1 MPQRF
6 VSAERDQQFLLPPDM
21 REWLPDDHLAWLV
34 IDAVAQFDLGP
45 FRRSYRDDG
54 SGRPAFDPALM
65 VALLL
70 YGYCQGER
78 ASRQIERRCHTDV
91 AYRVVAGGHQPDHAT
106 IARFRV
112 RHESALGA
120 LFSEVLRLL
129 AAEGMVLLGRI
140 SIDGTKIEADA
151 SWQAN
156 YTLPQIEEML
166 AEAAAAD
173 AADDEA
179 FGAARGDEPPPGL
192 AQRSERLTRLAAARD
207 RLVAED
213 KARREAQQQKIARWQ
228 ARADAGLPR
237 GRRPG
242 DAPRATQSG
251 SDPRASVTD
260 PDARVMRRKH
270 TLVTG
275 YNAQLAVTDEQVI
288 VGASVVQQS
297 SDGGLLPAV
306 IATCRDQLRRA
317 GVQPRLRTVL
327 ADAGYAGEDTYA
339 FGDQNNLRLLI
350 PMPANRKAAAPHTAA
365 AIRRLKHHRGKADYK
380 LRAQTVEPTIGQ
392 LKTCQQ
398 ITRFNRRGLTAC
410 TNEWLFACAAH
421 NLTKLHRRQTG

>member
-6 VSAERDQQFLLPPDM
+6 VSADRDQQFLLPPDM
-21 REWLPDDHLAWLV
+21 RDWLPDDHLAWLV
-34 IDAVAQFDLGP
+34 IDSVAQFDLGP

-78 ASRQIERRCHTDV
+78 SSRQIERRCATDV
-91 AYRVVAGGHQPDHAT
+91 AYRVIAGGYRPDHAT

-112 RHESALGA
+112 RHEARLGV

-129 AAEGMVLLGRI
+129 AAEGMVSLGQI

-156 YTLPQIEEML
+156 HTLTYIDKIL
-166 AEAAAAD
+166 AEAASVD
-173 AADDEA
+173 AAEDAEH
-179 FGAARGDEPPPGL
+179 GPARGDEPPDAL
-192 AQRSERLTRLAAARD
+192 RRREERLTRLRAARD
-207 RLVAED
+207 RLIAD
-213 KARREAQQQKIARWQ
+213 DAARREAQQQKIVRWQ
-228 ARADAGLPR
+228 ARRDAGKP
-237 GRRPG
+237 GGPRPG
-242 DAPRATQSG
+242 DDPPPSRSG
-251 SDPRASVTD
+251 GEPRASVTD

-270 TLVTG
+270 SLVTG
-275 YNAQLAVTDEQVI
+275 YNAQVAVTDDQVI
-288 VGASVVQQS
+288 VGADVSQQS
-297 SDGGLLPAV
+297 SDGGLLPAM
-306 IATCRDQLRRA
+306 IDTCRAQLTAAGIRA
-317 GVQPRLRTVL
+317 RLRTVL
-327 ADAGYAGEDTYA
+327 ADAGYAAEDTYQ
-339 FGDQNNLRLLI
+339 FGDENNLRFLI
-350 PMPANRKAAAPHTAA
+350 PMQSNRKATAPHSAA
-365 AIRRLKHHRGKADYK
+365 AARRLKHHRGKADYK
-380 LRAQTVEPTIGQ
+380 MRARTVEPTIGQ

-421 NLTKLHRRQTG
+421 NLTKLHRHRSR